1 MIPFCLKPNHFFMTI
16 LKNISTLY
24 RCPDSG
30 GQSELAPLKN
40 GVLIW
45 EDDRIVWVGKE
56 ENIPE
61 KFTEENI
68 IDAEGAIVI
77 PGLIDCHTH
86 LAFGGWRA
94 QEFEMRLKGI
104 SYLEIAQS
112 GGGILSTVI
121 ETRLATEDELFEKS
135 LALLT
140 KISHSGV
147 TTLECKS
154 GYGLSVDD
162 ELKLLRVYS
171 RLREATPVQIVS
183 TFLGAHTIPKEY
195 ADDRKRYID
204 LVINKMIPAVADQ
217 KLATFC
223 DVFIEESA
231 FTIDEARVILKAGMD
246 HGLKPKLHADQ
257 LSSGGGAELAAE
269 IGAVS
274 ADHLEQISEMGIQKM
289 AEFNVVGVTLPTAS
303 LYTRQPYLNCR
314 KLVDGGVNVAIA
326 TDFNPGSAPT
336 FDLEL
341 AMMLTCNHGR
351 LTPDECLKGVTINAA
366 KALDLQSDTGSLEAG
381 KKADFILLDSPDIN
395 YWLYHYKGSRI
406 NSIFKSGKKIRRD

>member
-1 MIPFCLKPNHFFMTI
+1 MPI

-24 RCPDSG
+24 RCPDKG
-30 GQSELAPLKN
+30 RQSELFPVKN
-40 GVLIW
+40 SALIW

-61 KFTEENI
+61 KFTEEI
-68 IDAEGAIVI
+68 VIDAEGAIVI

-94 QEFEMRLKGI
+94 QEFEMRLKGK

-112 GGGILSTVI
+112 GGGILSTVK
-121 ETRLATEDELFEKS
+121 ETRRATEDELFEKS

-162 ELKLLRVYS
+162 ELKLLRVYR
-171 RLREATPVQIVS
+171 RLQETSPVLIVS
-183 TFLGAHTIPKEY
+183 TFLGAHTIPPEF
-195 ADDRKRYID
+195 AGDRKSYID
-204 LVINKMIPAVADQ
+204 LIIHKMIPSIADQ

-223 DVFIEESA
+223 DVFVEKSA
-231 FTIDEARVILKAGMD
+231 FTIDEAGAILKAGLD

-274 ADHLEQISEMGIQKM
+274 ADHLEQISEIGIQKM
-289 AEFNVVGVTLPTAS
+289 AESNVVGVTLPIAS

-314 KLVDGGVNVAIA
+314 LLVDGGVNVAIA

-341 AMMLTCNHGR
+341 AMMLSCNHGQ

-381 KKADFILLDSPDIN
+381 KKADFVLLDTPDIN
-395 YWLYHYKGSRI
+395 FWLYHYKGSHI
-406 NSIFKSGKKIRRD
+406 KSIFKSGKKIRVN

>member
-1 MIPFCLKPNHFFMTI
+1 MPI

-24 RCPDSG
+24 RCTDKG
-30 GQSELAPLKN
+30 EQSELFPVNKAA
-40 GVLIW
+40 LIW
-45 EDDRIVWVGKE
+45 EGDRIVWVGKE

-61 KFTEENI
+61 MY
-68 IDAEGAIVI
+68 IDDSTLDAGGCIVI

-94 QEFEMRLKGI
+94 KEFELRLKGK

-112 GGGILSTVI
+112 GGGILSTVQD
-121 ETRLATEDELFEKS
+121 TRRATEDELFEKS

-154 GYGLSVDD
+154 GYGLTVDD
-162 ELKLLRVYS
+162 ELKLLHIYR
-171 RLREATPVQIVS
+171 RLQEVSPVRIVS
-183 TFLGAHTIPKEY
+183 TLLGAHTIPDEF
-195 ADDRKRYID
+195 AENRKSYID
-204 LVINKMIPAVADQ
+204 LVIHKMIPAVADQ
-217 KLATFC
+217 KLASFC
-223 DVFIEESA
+223 DVFVEESA
-231 FTIDEARVILKAGMD
+231 FTVEEARAILKAGLD

-274 ADHLEQISEMGIQKM
+274 ADHLEQISDIGIQKM
-289 AEFNVVGVTLPTAS
+289 AESNVVGVSLPTAS
-303 LYTRQPYLNCR
+303 LYTRQPYLNSR
-314 KLVDGGVNVAIA
+314 KLVDGGVKIAIA

-341 AMMLTCNHGR
+341 AMMLSCNHGG
-351 LTPDECLKGVTINAA
+351 LTPDECLKAVTINAA
-366 KALDLQSDTGSLEAG
+366 KALDLQSDTGSLEVG
-381 KKADFILLDSPDIN
+381 KKADFILLNSADIN
-395 YWLYHYKGSRI
+395 FWIYHYKGS
-406 NSIFKSGKKIRRD
+406 SIMSTFKSGKKIEEIPIEPAGKH